1 MSELDKQLKDW
12 HAALESEFAASQC
25 DSPSDIAG
33 SLKARIQPHILELA
47 DNLVSIAKYSES
59 DTARLSATKYA
70 IQLVVP
76 QVTLDDGDPLNA
88 LIKQLTS
95 QNAPDT
101 ESQT

>member
-25 DSPSDIAG
+25 ESPQDIAAA
-33 SLKARIQPHILELA
+33 LKSRIQPHILDLA
-47 DNLVSIAKYSES
+47 DNLVALAKYSES
-59 DTARLSATKYA
+59 DQARLSATKYA

-88 LIKQLTS
+88 LIKQLTDPS
-95 QNAPDT
+95 P
-101 ESQT
+101 QT